1 MALVVEEKLGT
12 RRRGRVTRE
21 DVAKLA
27 GVSVAV
33 VSYVVNDGPRPVAD
47 ATRERVLRAIDE
59 LDYMPSATARALRL
73 GTTSSYGVVVPNVG
87 DSFTSA
93 IVDSIDQEISKHC
106 LSMLLANTHDSP
118 STALAVVQDML
129 ARGVDGL
136 IIQVSSVRAA
146 GWREQ
151 RLSVPTVFIDRQE
164 GMDGFTTVGPDFLTG
179 GKIATQHLINHG
191 YKQILPILGH
201 FILKET
207 NIRYT
212 GYLEACSEAGLEPV
226 EPIYCDWSLE
236 GGYAAGKEF
245 LQKDPMPPAVFC
257 FSDAIAVGF
266 QKALQEAG
274 LSIPEDVA
282 IVGFD
287 GTKSVNFVHPTITTV
302 RQPIPEMIQ
311 FSVETLANKNS
322 ENRGKHQM
330 FPVSLQLGSSCGC

>member
-1 MALVVEEKLGT
+1 MESQPKA
-12 RRRGRVTRE
+12 RVTRKE
-21 DVAKLA
+21 VAERA

-33 VSYVVNDGPRPVAD
+33 VSYVVNDGPRPVAEE
-47 ATRERVLRAIDE
+47 TRKKVLQAIDE
-59 LDYMPSATARALRL
+59 LGYLPSATARALRL
-73 GTTSSYGVVVPNVG
+73 GATSTYGVVVPNVSH
-87 DSFTSA
+87 SFNSA
-93 IVDSIDQEISKHC
+93 VIHAIDDELSKHE
-106 LSMLLANTHDSP
+106 LSMLLSNTHQ
-118 STALAVVQDML
+118 STQTEKAVVQEMVG
-129 ARGVDGL
+129 RGIDGL
-136 IIQVSSVRAA
+136 IVLTSVVPDAV
-146 GWREQ
+146 WRSWS
-151 RLSVPTVFIDRQE
+151 LTVPTVLLDRQE
-164 GMDGFTTVGPDFLTG
+164 GLEGYTTVGPDFLAG
-179 GKIATQHLINHG
+179 GRIATQHLIEHG
-191 YKQILPILGH
+191 HTQIQPIFGRLRENY
-201 FILKET
+201 L

-245 LQKDPMPPAVFC
+245 LQKEPMPPAVFC

-282 IVGFD
+282 IIGFD